1 MINSS
6 SSATSPSGKFQS
18 AKASIGRLTK
28 LYIEGAKLT
37 AVEKLTLFLSAAVM
51 FICLFILATFIVAFG
66 AVAILDLLEEA
77 LPPVASAG
85 ILSGIFLVL
94 ALLLF
99 LLRKQLVINP
109 MTRFVSRLIMD
120 IGKDKLSA

>member
-1 MINSS
+1 MFESTNTN
-6 SSATSPSGKFQS
+6 ASPSKFQTVKS
-18 AKASIGRLTK
+18 SLGKLAS

-37 AVEKLTLFLSAAVM
+37 AVEKLTLFLSAAVV
-51 FICLFILATFIVAFG
+51 FICGFILLTFVVAFG

-77 LPPVASAG
+77 LPPIASAG

-99 LLRKQLVINP
+99 LLRKPLVINP
-109 MTRFVSRLIMD
+109 MTRFVSKLIMD
-120 IGKDKLSA
+120 IGKNRLA